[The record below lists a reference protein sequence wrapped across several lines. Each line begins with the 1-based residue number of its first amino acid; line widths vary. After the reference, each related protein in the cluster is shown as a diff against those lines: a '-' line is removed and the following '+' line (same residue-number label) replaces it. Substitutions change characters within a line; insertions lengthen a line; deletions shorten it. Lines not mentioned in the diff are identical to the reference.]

1 MTVPPE
7 GPKRPVKQD
16 VGENTEMPKPRIIPC
31 VVAIGLVLGLS
42 ACTNPYDPVQR
53 TIGGGLIGA
62 GSGAAI
68 GAAAAGG
75 HGAALGAAV
84 GGTLGA
90 VAGLITTPPPPAYH
104 GYYNHRRYARHNV
117 RRHRCVD
124 CGHAVGNTATAA
136 RTNAPSG
143 Y

>member
-1 MTVPPE
+1 MT
-7 GPKRPVKQD
+7 
-16 VGENTEMPKPRIIPC
+16 KPRIIAC

-84 GGTLGA
+84 GGAVGA

-104 GYYNHRRYARHNV
+104 GYYNHRHYAYNR
-117 RRHRCVD
+117 RRHHCVD
-124 CGHAVGNTATAA
+124 CGHVVASTATAA
-136 RTNAPSG
+136 PTNAPSG

>member
-1 MTVPPE
+1 MT
-7 GPKRPVKQD
+7 
-16 VGENTEMPKPRIIPC
+16 KPRAAPC
-31 VVAIGLVLGLS
+31 MIAMGLVLGLS

-53 TIGGGLIGA
+53 FVGGGLIGA

-84 GGTLGA
+84 GGAVGA
-90 VAGLITTPPPPAYH
+90 VTGLLTTPPPPAY
-104 GYYNHRRYARHNV
+104 GYYNHRHYGYYNHRHYASNG
-117 RRHRCVD
+117 RRHY
-124 CGHAVGNTATAA
+124 AA
-136 RTNAPSG
+136 RSAPRTASTNASSG